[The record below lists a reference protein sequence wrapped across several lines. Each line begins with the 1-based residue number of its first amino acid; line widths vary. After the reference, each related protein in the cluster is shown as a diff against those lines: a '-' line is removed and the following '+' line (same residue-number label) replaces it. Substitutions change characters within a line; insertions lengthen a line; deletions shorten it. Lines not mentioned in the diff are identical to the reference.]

1 MQNTYKQEYSMHHRI
16 LAIMDKLQNI
26 QIKQQMVTENHFLN
40 EFRHF
45 LNGVSVHTL
54 KGYHKRLIFLHSR
67 TVTDC
72 KHNPRSEISTTWRET
87 KHSSLAIHC
96 YCVLKKI
103 IFIKNSTLYYATS

>member
-54 KGYHKRLIFLHSR
+54 KGYHKRLIFYTHEPSLIVNTIPDQKSAPHGG
-67 TVTDC
+67 
-72 KHNPRSEISTTWRET
+72 KQST
-87 KHSSLAIHC
+87 A
-96 YCVLKKI
+96 
-103 IFIKNSTLYYATS
+103 A